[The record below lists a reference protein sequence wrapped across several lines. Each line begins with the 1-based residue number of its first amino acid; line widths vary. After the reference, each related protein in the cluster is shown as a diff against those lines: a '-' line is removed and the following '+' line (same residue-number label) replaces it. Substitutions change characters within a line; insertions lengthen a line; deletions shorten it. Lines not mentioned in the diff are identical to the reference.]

1 VDVGR
6 LAKQMAAATASDAR
20 MARAFADHLPDS
32 HTARHLIE
40 RLRSILFPGLH
51 GDGDFDPQSLATRL
65 ERELSD
71 FHADLLRQVKGAY
84 THWSESNSA
93 AEADGA
99 TTALMES
106 LPFIRDRL
114 SLDVQAAYDGDPAA
128 RHIDEIMLCYPG
140 IRALTTHRFAHV
152 MRTIG
157 VPLLPR
163 IMQEHTH
170 GDTGIDIH
178 PSASIGESFFI
189 DHGTGVVIGET
200 TTIGD
205 HCKVYQGVTLGAK
218 SFERDAEGSLKR
230 GTKRHPTLGNRV
242 TVYAGATVL
251 GGDTII
257 GDDCVI
263 AGGVFLSR
271 SVPAGH
277 LVAGPRPDIRLIANP
292 V

>member
-1 VDVGR
+1 
-6 LAKQMAAATASDAR
+6 
-20 MARAFADHLPDS
+20 
-32 HTARHLIE
+32 
-40 RLRSILFPGLH
+40 
-51 GDGDFDPQSLATRL
+51 
-65 ERELSD
+65 
-71 FHADLLRQVKGAY
+71 
-84 THWSESNSA
+84 
-93 AEADGA
+93 
-99 TTALMES
+99 
-106 LPFIRDRL
+106 
-114 SLDVQAAYDGDPAA
+114 
-128 RHIDEIMLCYPG
+128 
-140 IRALTTHRFAHV
+140 
-152 MRTIG
+152 
-157 VPLLPR
+157 
-163 IMQEHTH
+163 MQEHTH

>member
-1 VDVGR
+1 MDVGR
-6 LAKQMAAATASDAR
+6 LAEQMAAATVSDAR

-40 RLRSILFPGLH
+40 RLRGILFPGLC
-51 GDGDFDPQSLATRL
+51 GEGDFNASSLAARL
-65 ERELSD
+65 KHELGD
-71 FHADLLRQVKGAY
+71 FHADLLHQVKGAY
-84 THWSESNSA
+84 IHWSEGTGA
-93 AEADGA
+93 VQADEA

-106 LPFIRDRL
+106 LPLIRDRL
-114 SLDVQAAYDGDPAA
+114 SLDVQAAFDGDPAA
-128 RHIDEIMLCYPG
+128 QHIDEIMLCYPG
-140 IRALTTHRFAHV
+140 IRALTTHRFAHA

-163 IMQEHTH
+163 IMQEHAH
-170 GDTGIDIH
+170 SDTGIDIH
-178 PSASIGESFFI
+178 PAASIGESFFI

-200 TTIGD
+200 TSIGD

-218 SFERDAEGSLKR
+218 SFERDSEGLLER
-230 GTKRHPTLGNRV
+230 GSKRHPTLGHRV

-292 V
+292 A